1 MLYDRFKCLLCSIIQ
16 NCQKQRHSNL
26 CKLEVLTSLLQP
38 SSTATTWWW
47 RSGEKK
53 GFSLPACFM
62 FCHKVVQTQVQTCWR
77 SSNLWHHETPS
88 QHQVMQSPSK
98 QRSFTFKFY
107 VLPFQKTRDLLN
119 GDDSR
124 KAIKWLMLGGFSRSS
139 WKNASRRSSFNL
151 TPILL
156 FLSGLDMSEHDIYLQ
171 HRIN

>member
-47 RSGEKK
+47 RSREKK

-98 QRSFTFKFY
+98 QRS
-107 VLPFQKTRDLLN
+107 LL
-119 GDDSR
+119 
-124 KAIKWLMLGGFSRSS
+124 
-139 WKNASRRSSFNL
+139 SSFTSYLFKRPETFWMEMIREKPLSDSCLVVFPVLHEKTHHDVLLL
-151 TPILL
+151 TWPPSSC
-156 FLSGLDMSEHDIYLQ
+156 FC
-171 HRIN
+171 RA